1 MCCMYS
7 GKDSTM
13 EKYQQ
18 AREVTQLYAELSD
31 AEAKIEL
38 LQARVTALE
47 AEVDG
52 LLALSQDYLRQLQH
66 ARAHMWV

>member
-1 MCCMYS
+1 MDREYR
-7 GKDSTM
+7 
-13 EKYQQ
+13 Q

-31 AEAKIEL
+31 AQAKIEA
-38 LQARVTALE
+38 LQARVAALE
-47 AEVDG
+47 AEIDG

>member
-1 MCCMYS
+1 MCRMYS

-18 AREVTQLYAELSD
+18 AREVTQLYAEISD

-38 LQARVTALE
+38 LQARVAALE

-52 LLALSQDYLRQLQH
+52 LLALSRSYLEQLQR
-66 ARAHMWV
+66 ARASVWV